1 MISCNEIGEN
11 CILVEA
17 LDTYKK
23 NAISD
28 NVLGYVPEPGH
39 QFRVTKE
46 RLDVL
51 LGNNNHKL
59 VFVKIIEEPKE
70 ETKVEKKP
78 IKKKK
83 TK

>member
-1 MISCNEIGEN
+1 MISCNEIGEK

-17 LDTYKK
+17 LDTYKN

-39 QFRVTKE
+39 QFMVTKE
-46 RLDVL
+46 RLNVL

-59 VFVKIIEEPKE
+59 VFVKVIEEHNE
-70 ETKVEKKP
+70 EVKAEKKT